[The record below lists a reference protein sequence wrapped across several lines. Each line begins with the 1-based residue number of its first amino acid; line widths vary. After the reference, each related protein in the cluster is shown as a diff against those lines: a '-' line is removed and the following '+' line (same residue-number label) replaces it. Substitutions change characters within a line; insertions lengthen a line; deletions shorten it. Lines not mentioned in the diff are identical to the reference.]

1 MSLTVYTS
9 LSLSLCGVSLKM
21 SQMGEPQ
28 ILQRRKNHLPHDI
41 VLNILARLPVKSV
54 TRFRCVCK
62 SWNSSITTPYFI
74 STHLNNSKSNDDNDY
89 VIHMP
94 TWEDRCRIATWE
106 GRPLACMVAPSDTLV
121 CTVALGRTF
130 DRISEVRIP
139 FDFDSEFAQIVGSCN
154 GLLCVSNYRDG
165 KYTYFLEIYLWNRS
179 IRKFKRLPKILRT
192 SPVTLRFV
200 YHSENNDYEVVK
212 ISALAL
218 PLHEVEVYTLSSDS
232 WKKVVI
238 SLTIGIFLWH
248 QNYHLPAPLVSGALH
263 WMAQN
268 RGVGSRVILS
278 FDVNSET
285 LRKLALPKYSTH
297 ASPLIGLFKGKLAL
311 STWEYNYGNSDFR
324 YCIWM
329 MKEYGVV
336 ESWNKLF
343 VIGSFK
349 QNIHWSAFTKYGS
362 LILCF
367 VNHRVERKGFEFVL
381 IDTETLHEKKDPD
394 IKYPSY
400 VATFK
405 ESLLLLDGA
414 NVVSY

>member
-1 MSLTVYTS
+1 
-9 LSLSLCGVSLKM
+9 
-21 SQMGEPQ
+21 MGEPQ
-28 ILQRRKNHLPHDI
+28 ILQRWKNHLPHDI

-62 SWNSSITTPYFI
+62 FWNSSITTPYFI

-94 TWEDRCRIATWE
+94 TWEDRCHIATWE
-106 GRPLACMVAPSDTLV
+106 GRPLADTVAPSDTLV

-139 FDFDSEFAQIVGSCN
+139 FDFDSEFAQIVDSFQLG
-154 GLLCVSNYRDG
+154 
-165 KYTYFLEIYLWNRS
+165 FA
-179 IRKFKRLPKILRT
+179 
-192 SPVTLRFV
+192 
-200 YHSENNDYEVVK
+200 YHSENDDYKVVR
-212 ISALAL
+212 ISHSQLRI
-218 PLHEVEVYTLSSDS
+218 HEIVSEVYTLSSDS

-238 SLTIGIFLWH
+238 SLTIGIFFWH
-248 QNYHLPAPLVSGALH
+248 QNNYLPAPLVSGALH
-263 WMAQN
+263 WVAQN
-268 RGVGSRVILS
+268 RGVGGRVILS

-297 ASPLIGLFKGKLAL
+297 ASPWIGLFKGKLAL

-329 MKEYGVV
+329 MEEYGVV

-349 QNIHWSAFTKYGS
+349 QNIHWSAFTMYGS

-367 VNHRVERKGFEFVL
+367 VNHRVERTGFEFVL

-394 IKYPSY
+394 IRYPSY

>member
-62 SWNSSITTPYFI
+62 SWNSSITTRYFI

-154 GLLCVSNYRDG
+154 GLLCFATSGGNV
-165 KYTYFLEIYLWNRS
+165 IYLWNPS
-179 IRKFKRLPKILRT
+179 IRVFKRLPDTKRLGKLD
-192 SPVTLRFV
+192 SFQLGFA
-200 YHSENNDYEVVK
+200 YHSENDDYKVVR
-212 ISALAL
+212 ISHSQLGI
-218 PLHEVEVYTLSSDS
+218 PEIVSEVYTLSSDS